1 MKVNQSL
8 IILVILLAGCSP
20 STNKK
25 NRLPEN
31 ETSIPVIDIENAL
44 KSVSN
49 TPFKCSEFI
58 DSIEYLPL
66 ETNKESVFGTG
77 QFAVPILPSSEFVY
91 CDLKKFS
98 LKDGKFIYQ
107 VGKRGRGPGEF
118 TMAIASTIDIENNR
132 IFVLDNWTHLVNIY
146 DNSNN
151 FIKKLD
157 VLPEV
162 NGIMYMGNDKL
173 ILFRSY
179 AFYGFTVPFEYQI
192 YDINGEKVI
201 YTREIKSIKEALQGK
216 IYGTFMS
223 FGIGHNN
230 NWYFNNKVQFYESY
244 SDTIFTIN
252 TNGTRIPRFYVN
264 RENGKP
270 SLSEILDNK
279 LFESNRSKNI
289 AITSVFETPKYL
301 FFSIRRGIKE
311 FFCARFDKVNQ
322 VTIIV
327 PLIGA
332 FENDLSYS
340 QFTSFINTPGPSNGI
355 GYFDIAI
362 QKEKILSKMEK
373 IPQAEWTETAK
384 RLYDLIKKANL
395 EDNGII
401 CIYKLKNE

>member
-1 MKVNQSL
+1 MKTHLS
-8 IILVILLAGCSP
+8 ICIFLVFFAGCTP

-25 NRLPEN
+25 NRLAEN

-44 KSVSN
+44 NSVSN

-66 ETNKESVFGTG
+66 ETNKESVFGNG
-77 QFAVPILPSSEFVY
+77 QFAVPILSSSEFVY

-118 TMAIASTIDIENNR
+118 TMAIASTTDIENNR

-162 NGIMYMGNDKL
+162 YGIMYMGNDKL

-179 AFYGFTVPFEYQI
+179 AFYGNTVPFEYQI

-216 IYGTFMS
+216 TYGTFMS
-223 FGIGHNN
+223 FGIGHNS
-230 NWYFNNKVQFYESY
+230 NWYFNNKVQFYESFT
-244 SDTIFTIN
+244 DTVFTIE
-252 TNGTRIPRFYVN
+252 TNGTRVPRFYVN
-264 RENGKP
+264 RENKKP
-270 SLSEILDNK
+270 PLSEMLDK
-279 LFESNRSKNI
+279 ELFESNRSKYI
-289 AITSVFETPKYL
+289 MITSVFETPKYL
-301 FFSIRRGIKE
+301 FLKIRKGIKE
-311 FFCARFDKVNQ
+311 HFCARFDKVSQ
-322 VTIIV
+322 ITKIV

-332 FENDLSYS
+332 FENDLSFS
-340 QFTSFINTPGPSNGI
+340 QFTDFTNIPETSNGI
-355 GYFDIAI
+355 DYFDISI
-362 QKEKILSKMEK
+362 QKEKILSKMDK
-373 IPQAEWTETAK
+373 IPQAEWSETAK
-384 RLYDLIKKANL
+384 KLYDLIKKANP

-401 CIYKLKNE
+401 CLYKLK